1 MEKSEKK
8 KNLEAIISSAGKA
21 AKDLLDNTIQVVDQN
36 DDGKFD
42 LTDVSAIAGS
52 MSSVIK
58 KGAQTLSESTEE
70 TARKLELKALRP
82 IFKADLDDAEFLMP
96 KFIRVVERDKR
107 RAESEVCKDSIG
119 YMASIKGIDVI
130 HVFSDSA
137 EAFGISLIPDSGSEF
152 YYMDPSK
159 RDGYIALDEY
169 FGYLKLKRVNELQRI
184 AQDLG
189 AKYFKVTYKE
199 EQASFSEKKVKGHIK
214 TAVTVDA
221 EHASTE
227 KKYSTIEIAAVMS
240 FPGHDPVKP
249 QLRYLQKDPTIQNL
263 IEMRMNTN
271 GPLLDQKLT
280 LKLSN
285 TSGMKEKDA
294 AKIDTILKGLKC
306 SGNTTVESEAKNES
320 RRLLE
325 YEIRF

>member
-1 MEKSEKK
+1 M
-8 KNLEAIISSAGKA
+8 
-21 AKDLLDNTIQVVDQN
+21 
-36 DDGKFD
+36 
-42 LTDVSAIAGS
+42 
-52 MSSVIK
+52 
-58 KGAQTLSESTEE
+58 
-70 TARKLELKALRP
+70 
-82 IFKADLDDAEFLMP
+82 
-96 KFIRVVERDKR
+96 
-107 RAESEVCKDSIG
+107 
-119 YMASIKGIDVI
+119 
-130 HVFSDSA
+130 
-137 EAFGISLIPDSGSEF
+137 
-152 YYMDPSK
+152 
-159 RDGYIALDEY
+159 
-169 FGYLKLKRVNELQRI
+169 
-184 AQDLG
+184 
-189 AKYFKVTYKE
+189 TYKE

-221 EHASTE
+221 ELASTE
-227 KKYSTIEIAAVMS
+227 KKYSTIEIAAEMS